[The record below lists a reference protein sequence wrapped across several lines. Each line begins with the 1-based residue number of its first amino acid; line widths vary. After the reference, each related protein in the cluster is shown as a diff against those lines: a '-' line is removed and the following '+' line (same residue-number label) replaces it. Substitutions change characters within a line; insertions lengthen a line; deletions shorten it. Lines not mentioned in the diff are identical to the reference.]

1 MKIIICL
8 TVLAVLGWFFIML
21 DILRTIVDSSGEV
34 VRVKFKPLKY
44 YFIFAGFYIAGEFYR
59 IISIL
64 KKISRDEWY
73 LIAGVILS
81 LPRAAFFV
89 WHIIHKYFSW

>member
-1 MKIIICL
+1 
-8 TVLAVLGWFFIML
+8 ML
-21 DILRTIVDSSGEV
+21 DILRTKVDSSGEV

-44 YFIFAGFYIAGEFYR
+44 YFILAGFYITGEFYR

-73 LIAGVILS
+73 LIAGLILS
-81 LPRAAFFV
+81 LLLAAFCV
-89 WHIIHKYFSW
+89 WYIIHFHKYFSW